1 LPLPDRFKRRVIEQ
15 RDRAQDRVGHGRAL
29 CRFFAS
35 LDLLA
40 CRDAEPKMYAQGMR
54 NLILFFLLT
63 TTLAMTACTTE
74 PYHRA
79 FHHPFHSHDD
89 WERDHH
95 R

>member
-1 LPLPDRFKRRVIEQ
+1 MALQRAPNPKRINRDGTARRRGSPGFGDRHQ
-15 RDRAQDRVGHGRAL
+15 P
-29 CRFFAS
+29 
-35 LDLLA
+35 
-40 CRDAEPKMYAQGMR
+40 PKMYAQGMR
-54 NLILFFLLT
+54 NLILFALLA

-74 PYHRA
+74 PYHRV